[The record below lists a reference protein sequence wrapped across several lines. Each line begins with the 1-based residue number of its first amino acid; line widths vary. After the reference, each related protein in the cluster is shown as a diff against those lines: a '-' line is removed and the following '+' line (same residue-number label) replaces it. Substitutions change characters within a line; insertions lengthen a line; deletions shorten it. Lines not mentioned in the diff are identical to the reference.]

1 MKKKLICM
9 YTDNDKEVQELQK
22 LGVDIEYW
30 GEKGDLFYLDLY
42 GFRQ

>member
-1 MKKKLICM
+1 MKKEAYL
-9 YTDNDKEVQELQK
+9 YTNNDKEVQELQK